1 MKIKTKLRLGFGF
14 LFVVVL
20 SFGALALFYINEISK
35 NAEVILKDNY
45 ESLQHSRDMRQV
57 LDDNALPLNPNA
69 VATFDKELTNERNN
83 VTEIGEQEE
92 VNGLIAAYH
101 KLTFGGTSAANLQPV
116 AKEVR
121 KRLRNIEDIN
131 MKAIVRKH
139 ETAKASISR
148 ATLLLGLVGSFTFL
162 VLFSFMANF
171 PGFVANPLRQLL
183 DGIRQIG
190 NRNYKQ
196 RLEFKNNDE
205 FADLARAFNQ
215 MAAKLNE
222 WESSN
227 LADVLSEKLRIEA
240 IIGQMQDAIIGI
252 NEKEQVL
259 FINAIAEGVL
269 SLKAGDIVGKHAGE
283 IIGKNDLIKYI
294 FQNNDP
300 EKTLKIY
307 ANGKES
313 YFQLEKRDI
322 IIPNYDMP
330 EESTIIKANKPVGT
344 VYILKNITR
353 FKELDEAKTNF
364 IATVSHELKT
374 PISSIKMSLKLLT
387 DKRVGAMN
395 MEQTG
400 LIEQISEDSDRLLKI
415 TGELLDLS
423 QVETGNIQL
432 NFVPADP
439 NEIIDYAV
447 NAVKFQAEQKNI
459 QLEVISS
466 SIIPQVNA
474 DIEKTAWVLINFLSN
489 ALRYSPGKARVII
502 QATESNGIV
511 DFSVRDFGK
520 GIDEQYK
527 LKLFE
532 RFFRVPTDGQ
542 NKSGSGLGLAI
553 SKDFI
558 EAQNGTIGV
567 ESEIGA
573 GSRFYFKLPV
583 IT

>member
-1 MKIKTKLRLGFGF
+1 
-14 LFVVVL
+14 
-20 SFGALALFYINEISK
+20 
-35 NAEVILKDNY
+35 
-45 ESLQHSRDMRQV
+45 MRQV
-57 LDDNALPLNPNA
+57 LDDNTLPLDKNTKVIFA
-69 VATFDKELTNERNN
+69 KELKNELNN
-83 VTEIGEQEE
+83 ITEHGEKEE
-92 VNGLIAAYH
+92 VALLVMGYNRLI
-101 KLTFGGTSAANLQPV
+101 SERVQP
-116 AKEVR
+116 ADFPLIER
-121 KRLRNIEDIN
+121 EIRRHLRNIEDIN
-131 MKAIVRKH
+131 MQAIVRKH
-139 ETAKASISR
+139 EAAKASVR
-148 ATLLLGLVGSFTFL
+148 KAALLLGLVGSFTFL
-162 VLFSFMANF
+162 ILFSFMANF

-190 NRNYKQ
+190 NRNYKL

-215 MAAKLNE
+215 MASKLND
-222 WESSN
+222 WENSN

-252 NEKEQVL
+252 NEKEEVL
-259 FINAIAEGVL
+259 FINAIAEKVL
-269 SLKAGDIVGKHAGE
+269 NLRGEDIIGQKAAE
-283 IIGKNDLIKYI
+283 LTGKNDLFNYI
-294 FQNNDP
+294 FQNNNP

-313 YFQLEKRDI
+313 YFQLEKREI
-322 IIPNYDMP
+322 IIPNYDIS
-330 EESTIIKANKPVGT
+330 EESSVIKANKPVGT
-344 VYILKNITR
+344 VYILKNITQ

-387 DKRVGAMN
+387 DKRIGTMN
-395 MEQTG
+395 TEQTG
-400 LIEQISEDSDRLLKI
+400 LVEQISEDSDRLLKI

-439 NEIIDYAV
+439 NKIINYAV

-466 SIIPQVNA
+466 NTIPQVNA

-489 ALRYSPGKARVII
+489 ALRYSHEKSRVVILAI
-502 QATESNGIV
+502 ERDSSV
-511 DFSVRDFGK
+511 EFSVQDSGK

-532 RFFRVPTDGQ
+532 RYFRVPTDGQ

-567 ESEIGA
+567 ESAIGE
-573 GSRFYFKLPV
+573 GSRFYFRLPLNS
-583 IT
+583 